1 MKSKE
6 INDRPFVT
14 ANMGNNQ
21 DKQKNILIVD
31 DERHFLLSLKASL
44 ETYSS
49 YFNVLMAENGKTA
62 IGILESENIDLIV
75 TDLRMP
81 EMDGFELLA
90 YMSINFPSI
99 PTIVTSAFGT
109 PQIKERL
116 ETMGTLRFLEKPIDF
131 HDLAKA
137 VTDGLAYDLKSGSL
151 SGISICSFLQ
161 LIEIEEKTCLLEV
174 FKEDKDQ
181 KGFFYF
187 NTGNLHD
194 AIYGDLKGEDAAL
207 EMVSWDNVEIRFKD
221 LPKRRIKNRINR
233 ELIALIVDG
242 MRLKDESKYTEIDDQ
257 DEKED
262 IEASNGK
269 DLSVEEDTAIYEAG
283 ALISESSEEEEL
295 RVPEGLEILD
305 EKESQ
310 KESMA
315 IEETGGKGHNI
326 KEEFSTEEEG
336 VKPSQM
342 ENHTTKSERRIIV
355 PKLNDILKEMA
366 DEADSALALLVVSTD
381 GNVIAKH
388 CLTGNPVD
396 ELAAKFAM
404 IMKMVEKSLKALG
417 TVGEFEENLAQ
428 TDMAW
433 ILTRFLTENTFLA
446 IAISREGTLGSA
458 RLVSQKYADKL
469 RESL

>member
-1 MKSKE
+1 ME
-6 INDRPFVT
+6 
-14 ANMGNNQ
+14 NNK

-31 DERHFLLSLKASL
+31 DEKYFLLSLKASL
-44 ETYSS
+44 ETHSS
-49 YFNVLMAENGKTA
+49 NFNVLMAENGKAA

-90 YMSINFPSI
+90 YMSINFPYI
-99 PTIVTSAFGT
+99 PAIVTSAFGT

-131 HDLAKA
+131 HELAKA

-187 NTGNLHD
+187 NTGNLYD
-194 AIYGDLKGEDAAL
+194 AIYRDLKGEDAAL

-242 MRLKDESKYTEIDDQ
+242 MRLKDESKYADIDDQ
-257 DEKED
+257 YEED
-262 IEASNGK
+262 VIEASNEK
-269 DLSVEEDTAIYEAG
+269 NSLIKEDTAIYESSD
-283 ALISESSEEEEL
+283 LISESGEEEEH
-295 RVPEGLEILD
+295 RVTEGLEIFD

-315 IEETGGKGHNI
+315 IGETGEKKYKI
-326 KEEFSTEEEG
+326 KEEFSAEEDHD
-336 VKPSQM
+336 KPSQM
-342 ENHTTKSERRIIV
+342 ENHTNSERKTIL
-355 PKLNDILKEMA
+355 PKLNNTLKEMA
-366 DEADSALALLVVSTD
+366 DEVDSYLALLVVSTD

-388 CLTGNPVD
+388 CLTPN
-396 ELAAKFAM
+396 
-404 IMKMVEKSLKALG
+404 
-417 TVGEFEENLAQ
+417 
-428 TDMAW
+428 
-433 ILTRFLTENTFLA
+433 
-446 IAISREGTLGSA
+446 
-458 RLVSQKYADKL
+458 
-469 RESL
+469 